1 MEKQAF
7 QKILLIDNFDSFTYN
22 LVEYFRLCGCEVVV
36 YRNTATIA
44 QLQKVD
50 FDLLVLSPGPST
62 PKNAGN
68 MMEIIQHFYMDKP
81 IFGICLGHQALV
93 EFFGGS
99 LKLVLPQ
106 HGKADII
113 ICDQKSIYKD
123 LPTNIEVARY
133 HSLAADKVPACLD
146 VSARSQDGTI
156 MSLRHKTLP
165 IEGVQYHPESVLSMR
180 DDVGMKI
187 VQNVVGGALYKST
200 TLYSDLMQQLM
211 YADSIDTDVVNSFIH
226 HLKDDKLSEDQK
238 LILLVSLSFTL
249 KKAENLKQF
258 IDILQVQAGYQSNS
272 LISATGIDVCG
283 TGGSG
288 LPRFNTSTMVA
299 VLLSYC
305 GLPIIKHG
313 NKAASGRFGSFD
325 LLEAVGM
332 DLTANQSQIEA
343 TFFDKKLAM
352 LYARKTHPLMGH
364 LAGARSRVG
373 IPTIFNVLGPLLNP
387 YQPQRQFMGTSFE
400 EYMPL
405 IMETAQLMGKQ
416 HFVLV
421 RGDDKLDE
429 ISISAATKV
438 MELKGGEMEE
448 YTVSAEDFGLM
459 PVPFEQLQCTKH
471 EQNISIF
478 KKILAGDLD
487 TEHYKLVAANA
498 AFVYAKFYNPM
509 PLKNAYLLMVD
520 TIKSGEL
527 KAHFEDCCQQLK
539 QDLVAV

>member
-1 MEKQAF
+1 MENQAF
-7 QKILLIDNFDSFTYN
+7 KRILLIDNFDSFTYN

-36 YRNTATIA
+36 YRNTASIA
-44 QLQKVD
+44 QLESVE

-68 MMEIIQHFYMDKP
+68 MMEIIQYFYMDKP

-99 LKLVLPQ
+99 LKLVPPQ

-133 HSLAADKVPACLD
+133 HSLAADKMPASLD

-156 MSLRHKTLP
+156 MSFRHKTLP

-187 VQNVVGGALYKST
+187 VQNVVSGSLFKST

-226 HLKDDKLSEDQK
+226 HLKDEKLSEDQK

-258 IDILQVQAGYQSNS
+258 IDILQVQAGFNTNP
-272 LISATGIDVCG
+272 LISTTGIDVCG

-288 LPRFNTSTMVA
+288 LARFNTSTMVGI
-299 VLLSYC
+299 LLSYC
-305 GLPIIKHG
+305 GIPIIKHG

-325 LLEAVGM
+325 LLEELGM
-332 DLTANQSQIEA
+332 NLNAEQTQLETA
-343 TFFDKKLAM
+343 FFDKKLAM

-405 IMETAQLMGKQ
+405 IFETAQLMGKQ

-438 MELKGGEMEE
+438 MEFKDGKAENYEI
-448 YTVSAEDFGLM
+448 TAEDFGLM
-459 PVPFEQLQCTKH
+459 PVPFEQLKCSKH
-471 EQNISIF
+471 DENISIA
-478 KKILAGDLD
+478 KKMMAGNLD

-498 AFVYAKFYNPM
+498 AFIYSKFYNPM

-520 TIKSGEL
+520 TLKSGEL
-527 KAHFEDCCQQLK
+527 EKHFEEYCAQLK
-539 QDLVAV
+539 SDLVTA